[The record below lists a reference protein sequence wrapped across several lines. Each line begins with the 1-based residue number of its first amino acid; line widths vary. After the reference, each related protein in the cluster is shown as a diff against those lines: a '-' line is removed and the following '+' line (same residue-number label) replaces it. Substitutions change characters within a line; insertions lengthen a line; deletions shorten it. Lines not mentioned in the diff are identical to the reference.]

1 MPFKPGHNLSKGR
14 PKGASNKSTETIKR
28 SISMLLENNIDT
40 VQSDLDEMQ
49 PRDRVNALLQ
59 FMKFVIP
66 TQKAVEIDTRT
77 SQEELN
83 EAYIQKLMDIP
94 KKILISTMTEIEKY
108 LESKR
113 ALDEK
118 GKPDES
124 LFRVKMYKSMKA
136 AKISGKLY

>member
-49 PRDRVNALLQ
+49 PRDQVNALLQ

-66 TQKAVEIDTRT
+66 TQKAIELDNRE
-77 SQEELN
+77 SQEEKN
-83 EAYIQKLMDIP
+83 ETYIQMLMEIP
-94 KKILISTMTEIEKY
+94 EENFDKY
-108 LESKR
+108 HDR
-113 ALDEK
+113 D
-118 GKPDES
+118 
-124 LFRVKMYKSMKA
+124 
-136 AKISGKLY
+136 

>member
-28 SISMLLENNIDT
+28 NISMLLENNIDT

-94 KKILISTMTEIEKY
+94 EENFDKY
-108 LESKR
+108 HDR
-113 ALDEK
+113 D
-118 GKPDES
+118 
-124 LFRVKMYKSMKA
+124 
-136 AKISGKLY
+136 

>member
-59 FMKFVIP
+59 FMKFVVP
-66 TQKAVEIDTRT
+66 TQKAIEIDTKV
-77 SQEELN
+77 SKEELN
-83 EAYIQKLMDIP
+83 EAYIQRLMEVPEENFD
-94 KKILISTMTEIEKY
+94 KY
-108 LESKR
+108 HDR
-113 ALDEK
+113 D
-118 GKPDES
+118 
-124 LFRVKMYKSMKA
+124 
-136 AKISGKLY
+136 

>member
-1 MPFKPGHNLSKGR
+1 MGRGR

-94 KKILISTMTEIEKY
+94 EENFDKY
-108 LESKR
+108 HDR
-113 ALDEK
+113 D
-118 GKPDES
+118 
-124 LFRVKMYKSMKA
+124 
-136 AKISGKLY
+136 